1 MGWLDA
7 NEVYVMET
15 IARDRVE
22 ELRALADPMLAGAD
36 SAGEA
41 PGDAPE
47 AGHVRPPC
55 DSIEIGGGRR
65 RARRLGAP
73 GLAC

>member
-47 AGHVRPPC
+47 AGHVRPPI
-55 DSIEIGGGRR
+55 SIESHGGGHR